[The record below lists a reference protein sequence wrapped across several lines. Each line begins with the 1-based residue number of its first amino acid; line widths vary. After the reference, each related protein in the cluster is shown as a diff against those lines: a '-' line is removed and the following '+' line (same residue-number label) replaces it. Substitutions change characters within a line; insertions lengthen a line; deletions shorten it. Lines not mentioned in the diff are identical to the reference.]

1 MRRNND
7 AVKNSG
13 IALGFPGGSDGKAS
27 AYNVGDLGSI
37 HGSGRHPGGGNG
49 NPLLYSCL
57 ENSMERSLV
66 GYSPWGLKD
75 SETTERLTSFSLS
88 RLVLAF
94 LQVASLF

>member
-1 MRRNND
+1 MLSRL
-7 AVKNSG
+7 V
-13 IALGFPGGSDGKAS
+13 LGFPGGLDGKVS
-27 AYNVGDLGSI
+27 ACNAGDPGLI
-37 HGSGRHPGGGNG
+37 PRSGRHPGGGNG

-75 SETTERLTSFSLS
+75 SDTTERLTSFSLS